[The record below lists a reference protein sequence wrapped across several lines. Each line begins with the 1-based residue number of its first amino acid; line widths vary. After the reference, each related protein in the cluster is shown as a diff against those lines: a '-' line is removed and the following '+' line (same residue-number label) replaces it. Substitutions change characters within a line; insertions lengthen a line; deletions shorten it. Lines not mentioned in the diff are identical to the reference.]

1 MSTTLEIYRD
11 LMRDAEPTD
20 AKGARI
26 LEVVRLWHEEV
37 LELGHYLQGCA
48 PSIVA
53 DELPTFTWDGAD
65 ATCTMHEK
73 WNGTID
79 RGGER
84 MTIADAIASGMTTD
98 RGGGYHAIVLSDDRL
113 VTVDLGSTAFVARM
127 VEPAKRLRSRVRIDA
142 PFVSVMAS
150 VGTLFLAV
158 MALVLTSPPLP
169 ESELIDRP
177 DRIAEVVLLPS
188 PRPIPST
195 ATPEARH
202 DSPKSTST
210 FKNAAPRKKRQ
221 LDRQIAEAAGIFP
234 ALAELEQRIGIG
246 FAAAIGGANTL
257 HAGGGGTFAGPGW
270 SGGPGGPGGTI
281 DGIGDIGTHGPDYGE
296 SGGDFGPKKEG
307 GSLRLQGD
315 PIVIGALGKAEI
327 DAVIKRHLS
336 SIRYCYERQ
345 LSRAPDLAGKVSIK
359 FVISKSGAVSRA
371 VIDSSTVNDDALESC
386 LQSRFLH
393 MEFPEPKGGGIV
405 IVNYP
410 FLFAPT

>member
-11 LMRDAEPTD
+11 LMRHAEPTD

-48 PSIVA
+48 PPIFA
-53 DELPTFTWDGAD
+53 DDLPTFEWEGAD
-65 ATCTMHEK
+65 ATCTVHEK
-73 WNGTID
+73 WSGTID

-84 MTIADAIASGMTTD
+84 MAIADAIANGMTTD
-98 RGGGYHAIVLSDDRL
+98 RGGGYHALVLSDDRL

-127 VEPAKRLRSRVRIDA
+127 VEPAKRLRSRVRIDT
-142 PFVSVMAS
+142 PFVGVMAS

-169 ESELIDRP
+169 ESEAIDLP
-177 DRIAEVVLLPS
+177 DRFADVILLP
-188 PRPIPST
+188 PPKPVPSL
-195 ATPEARH
+195 ATPDARH
-202 DSPKSTST
+202 DSPKPSSATSQT
-210 FKNAAPRKKRQ
+210 ATPRRKRD

-234 ALAELEQRIGIG
+234 ALAQLEQRIGEG
-246 FAAAIGGANTL
+246 FAAAIGGASTL
-257 HAGGGGTFAGPGW
+257 RAGGGTPGGLGW
-270 SGGPGGPGGTI
+270 SGGPSGPGGTI
-281 DGIGDIGTHGPDYGE
+281 DGIGDIGTHGPGYGE
-296 SGGDFGPKKEG
+296 SGGDFGPKKDG
-307 GSLRLQGD
+307 GSIRAQGD

-327 DAVIKRHLS
+327 DAVIKRNLS

-345 LSRAPDLAGKVSIK
+345 LSRAPNLAGKVSIK

-371 VIDSSTVNDDALESC
+371 VIDSSTVNDDALENC
-386 LQSRFLH
+386 LQSRFLQ
-393 MEFPEPKGGGIV
+393 MTFPEPKGGGIV

-410 FLFAPT
+410 FLFAPG

>member
-37 LELGHYLQGCA
+37 LELGHYLKGCA
-48 PSIVA
+48 PPVFA
-53 DELPTFTWDGAD
+53 DDLPTFEWEGAD
-65 ATCTMHEK
+65 ATCTVHEK

-79 RGGER
+79 FGDER
-84 MTIADAIASGMTTD
+84 MAIADAIARGITTD
-98 RGGGYHAIVLSDDRL
+98 RGGGYHALVLSDDRL

-127 VEPAKRLRSRVRIDA
+127 VDPAKRLRSRVRIDT
-142 PFVSVMAS
+142 PFVGVMAS
-150 VGTLFLAV
+150 VGSLFLAV
-158 MALVLTSPPLP
+158 MALVLTTPPMP
-169 ESELIDRP
+169 ESELIDPPRAITQI
-177 DRIAEVVLLPS
+177 RLLP
-188 PRPIPST
+188 PPPPVRAIAQTVERPSAPTSGRPT
-195 ATPEARH
+195 TRP
-202 DSPKSTST
+202 PKTILI
-210 FKNAAPRKKRQ
+210 RQ
-221 LDRQIAEAAGIFP
+221 LDPSSGLIP

-246 FAAAIGGANTL
+246 LHAALDGATRL
-257 HAGGGGTFAGPGW
+257 HAGGGGTFGGPVW
-270 SGGPGGPGGTI
+270 SGGPGGSGGTI
-281 DGIGDIGTHGPDYGE
+281 DGIGDIGTHGPGYGSE
-296 SGGDFGPKKEG
+296 GGDFGPKKDG
-307 GSLRLQGD
+307 GSIRTQGD

-371 VIDSSTVNDDALESC
+371 VIDSSTVNDEALESC
-386 LQSRFLH
+386 LQSRFLR
-393 MEFPEPKGGGIV
+393 MQFPEPKGGGIV

-410 FLFAPT
+410 FLFAPS

>member
-20 AKGARI
+20 TKGARI
-26 LEVVRLWHEEV
+26 LEVVRLWHDEV
-37 LELGHYLQGCA
+37 LELGHYLQGCG

-65 ATCTMHEK
+65 ATCTVHEK
-73 WNGTID
+73 WTGTID
-79 RGGER
+79 LGGER
-84 MTIADAIASGMTTD
+84 MAIADAIARGMTSD
-98 RGGGYHAIVLSDDRL
+98 CGGGYHALVLSDDRL

-127 VEPAKRLRSRVRIDA
+127 VEPAKRLRSRVRIDT
-142 PFVSVMAS
+142 PFVGVMAS

-158 MALVLTSPPLP
+158 MALVLTTPPLP
-169 ESELIDRP
+169 ESELIDPPRA
-177 DRIAEVVLLPS
+177 ITQISLLP
-188 PRPIPST
+188 PPPPVRAVPMKLEHAARPQRG
-195 ATPEARH
+195 APEP
-202 DSPKSTST
+202 D
-210 FKNAAPRKKRQ
+210 PRKQILKNQ
-221 LDRQIAEAAGIFP
+221 LDPRSGLIP
-234 ALAELEQRIGIG
+234 ALVELEERIGTG
-246 FAAAIGGANTL
+246 FAQALNGAVAL
-257 HAGGGGTFAGPGW
+257 RAGGGGTFNGPRW

-281 DGIGDIGTHGPDYGE
+281 DGIGDIGTHGPGYG
-296 SGGDFGPKKEG
+296 SDGGDFGPKKDG
-307 GSLRLQGD
+307 GSLRPQGD

-345 LSRAPDLAGKVSIK
+345 LSRAPNLSGKVSIK

-371 VIDSSTVNDDALESC
+371 VIDSSTVNDEALESC

-393 MEFPEPKGGGIV
+393 MQFPEPKGGGIV

-410 FLFAPT
+410 FLFSPG

>member
-20 AKGARI
+20 AKGPRI

-37 LELGHYLQGCA
+37 LELGHYLQGCG

-65 ATCTMHEK
+65 ATCTVHEK

-84 MTIADAIASGMTTD
+84 MTIADAISSGMTTA

-127 VEPAKRLRSRVRIDA
+127 VEPAKRLRSRVRIDT
-142 PFVSVMAS
+142 PFVGVMAS

-169 ESELIDRP
+169 ESELIDPPRA
-177 DRIAEVVLLPS
+177 IAAISLLPPPS
-188 PRPIPST
+188 PVHVVAKTKAIACGPQRSPT
-195 ATPEARH
+195 ATTDRRKQMLRH
-202 DSPKSTST
+202 
-210 FKNAAPRKKRQ
+210 Q
-221 LDRQIAEAAGIFP
+221 LDPSSGLIP
-234 ALAELEQRIGIG
+234 ALAELENRIGIG
-246 FAAAIGGANTL
+246 LAKALDGATAL